1 MPKNGFVTAVTTSVE
16 PPTAAFAAK
25 AAGASSATVLKI
37 PNTNKKPAIEDAG
50 TYLLILGRTPM
61 IRITPITIIMA
72 TPAHTGC
79 GALAVAEIMDS
90 TGAPPKKE
98 DPISANDEIN
108 VK

>member
-90 TGAPPKKE
+90 TGAAKE
-98 DPISANDEIN
+98 RRSHIG
-108 VK
+108 